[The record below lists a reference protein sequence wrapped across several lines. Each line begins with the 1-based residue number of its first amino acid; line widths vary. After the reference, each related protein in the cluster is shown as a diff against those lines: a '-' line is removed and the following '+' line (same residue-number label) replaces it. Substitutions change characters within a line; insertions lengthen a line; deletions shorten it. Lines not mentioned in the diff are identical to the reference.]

1 MMVRGVRGAVVA
13 ERDEPEMILSA
24 TNKLLQA
31 ILDQN
36 TAMKSEDLASAI
48 FTASEDLTSVFPA
61 RAAREMG
68 WVDLPLMCMREIP
81 VPGSLERCIRVLL
94 HWNTD
99 LPQSAIRHVYL
110 GEAAKLRPDLKI
122 S

>member
-1 MMVRGVRGAVVA
+1 MILRGVRGAVVA
-13 ERDEPEMILSA
+13 ERDEPKIILSVTSA
-24 TNKLLQA
+24 LLQA
-31 ILDQN
+31 ILAQN

-48 FTASEDLTSVFPA
+48 FTVSEDLSSVFPA
-61 RAAREMG
+61 RAARELG
-68 WVDLPLMCMREIP
+68 WLDVPLMCMREIP
-81 VPGSLERCIRVLL
+81 VPGSLEGCIRVLL

-110 GEAAKLRPDLKI
+110 GDAAKLRPDLNM